1 MPQFKCKDTG
11 MKCNFEVK
19 DDSQEELL
27 TIMNIHAEKTH
38 NVKEPTMWEKFKKVI
53 KK

>member
-1 MPQFKCKDTG
+1 MPTFKCKDTG

-19 DDSQEELL
+19 ELL

-38 NVKEPTMWEKFKKVI
+38 NVKEPTMWEKFKTAI

>member
-1 MPQFKCKDTG
+1 MPTFKCKDTG

-19 DDSQEELL
+19 DDNQEELL
-27 TIMNIHAEKTH
+27 SIINLHAETTH
-38 NVKEPTMWEKFKKVI
+38 SVKEPSMWEKFKKVI